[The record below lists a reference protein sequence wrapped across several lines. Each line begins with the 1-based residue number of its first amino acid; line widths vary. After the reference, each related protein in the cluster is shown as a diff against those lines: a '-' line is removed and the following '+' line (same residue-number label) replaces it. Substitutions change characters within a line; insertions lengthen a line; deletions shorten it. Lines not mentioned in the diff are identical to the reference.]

1 MVSLSVWYVGIND
14 VDVDFEGG
22 YTSFEYMSK
31 KAIREGG
38 GKLKIKTRSE
48 DMFELSWTGRSSVGE
63 TDYEEGWERYPM
75 PSGLAAIHQGMR
87 DAHEADG
94 RYTGMWEVQ
103 GLRQPLTG
111 ELIPPKLKSYKWY
124 GDGYFLGFTPNR
136 TGEDRVYFK
145 GHAGTFTSEGDSII
159 KERGGRN
166 KVKWLSDDTFE
177 MSWFNGRG
185 VATEVWKRVENDD
198 LEQQVLRVM
207 KPMFL
212 RVEGLSVADMY
223 AADKVYEKADVPPQY
238 PGGINALMEY
248 MSSNI
253 HYPEACVKEKVE
265 GRVMVSFVVDKDGN
279 VTRPQVVKSPD
290 VRLSAEAVRVIMAMT
305 KWKPARLDGKPVS
318 VKFTAPIMFALKGKK
333 K

>member
-1 MVSLSVWYVGIND
+1 MV
-14 VDVDFEGG
+14 
-22 YTSFEYMSK
+22 T
-31 KAIREGG
+31 AISWALPRIEP
-38 GKLKIKTRSE
+38 GKT
-48 DMFELSWTGRSSVGE
+48 
-63 TDYEEGWERYPM
+63 
-75 PSGLAAIHQGMR
+75 
-87 DAHEADG
+87 
-94 RYTGMWEVQ
+94 
-103 GLRQPLTG
+103 
-111 ELIPPKLKSYKWY
+111 
-124 GDGYFLGFTPNR
+124 
-136 TGEDRVYFK
+136 VYILK

-265 GRVMVSFVVDKDGN
+265 GR
-279 VTRPQVVKSPD
+279 
-290 VRLSAEAVRVIMAMT
+290 
-305 KWKPARLDGKPVS
+305 
-318 VKFTAPIMFALKGKK
+318 
-333 K
+333 

>member
-1 MVSLSVWYVGIND
+1 
-14 VDVDFEGG
+14 
-22 YTSFEYMSK
+22 
-31 KAIREGG
+31 
-38 GKLKIKTRSE
+38 
-48 DMFELSWTGRSSVGE
+48 
-63 TDYEEGWERYPM
+63 
-75 PSGLAAIHQGMR
+75 
-87 DAHEADG
+87 
-94 RYTGMWEVQ
+94 MWEVQ

-185 VATEVWKRVENDD
+185 VATEVWKRVESDD

-212 RVEGLSVADMY
+212 RVEGLSVADM
-223 AADKVYEKADVPPQY
+223 
-238 PGGINALMEY
+238 
-248 MSSNI
+248 
-253 HYPEACVKEKVE
+253 
-265 GRVMVSFVVDKDGN
+265 
-279 VTRPQVVKSPD
+279 
-290 VRLSAEAVRVIMAMT
+290 
-305 KWKPARLDGKPVS
+305 
-318 VKFTAPIMFALKGKK
+318 
-333 K
+333 